1 MKIKKYSFLIGPLI
15 FIYILYK
22 IDLNRLFG
30 LLSSVKITFILLA
43 IAVLPLFFLLM
54 TLKWKKI
61 IDSSE
66 IKFSFKNTLISFLK
80 GTALGVVTPGKLGE
94 LYRFKYLQRISKSS
108 FGISLATVVID
119 RLIDLVALII
129 LGLVSVLM
137 LVHIYAVKIS
147 VLMIVLF
154 FCFFILCLII
164 LTKKRYMK
172 KILRP
177 FFRMFVPE
185 NHKEMIAS
193 HFHEFY
199 KGLKSIGIST
209 YLICIL
215 YTLMVWTLN
224 ILVVYL
230 LGKSLMLGIPFWFM
244 VLVVPLVT
252 IVNLIPVSVS
262 GLGTSQAAFIFTLS
276 LIGISSESAV
286 ALSIL
291 VIALSLIR
299 AIPGAIIYAFK
310 K

>member
-22 IDLNRLFG
+22 IDLSRLVKI
-30 LLSSVKITFILLA
+30 LSSVKITFILLA
-43 IAVLPLFFLLM
+43 ITILPLFFLVI

-61 IDSSE
+61 INSCN
-66 IKFSFKNTLISFLK
+66 INFSFKNALFSFFKGITLGII
-80 GTALGVVTPGKLGE
+80 TPSRLGE
-94 LYRFKYLQRISKSS
+94 LYRFKYLQRISRCS

-119 RLIDLVALII
+119 RLIDLVALIM
-129 LGLVSVLM
+129 LGLLSVSV

-147 VLMIVLF
+147 IMMIALF
-154 FCFFILCLII
+154 FCFFIVCLII

-185 NHKEMIAS
+185 YYKKRVAL
-193 HFHEFY
+193 HFNEFY

-209 YLICIL
+209 YTICIF

-224 ILVVYL
+224 ILLAYL
-230 LGKSLMLGIPFWFM
+230 LSESLMLGIPFWFM
-244 VLVVPLVT
+244 ALVVPLAG
-252 IVNLIPVSVS
+252 IVNLIPISVL
-262 GLGTSQAAFIFTLS
+262 GIGTSQAAFIFILS
-276 LIGISSESAV
+276 LIGIFPESAV

-291 VIALSLIR
+291 VIALRLVS
-299 AIPGAIIYAFK
+299 AVPGAVIYALEK
-310 K
+310 

>member
-22 IDLNRLFG
+22 IDLSKLIE

-43 IAVLPLFFLLM
+43 IAVLPLFFLII

-61 IDSSE
+61 INSCNIS
-66 IKFSFKNTLISFLK
+66 FSFKNTLFSFLK
-80 GTALGVVTPGKLGE
+80 GTALGIITPAKLGE

-119 RLIDLVALII
+119 RLIDLVALLI
-129 LGLVSVLM
+129 LGLLSVLV
-137 LVHIYAVKIS
+137 LVHIYAIKIS
-147 VLMIVLF
+147 ALMIALF
-154 FCFFILCLII
+154 FCFFIVCSII

-172 KILRP
+172 KILNP

-185 NHKEMIAS
+185 DHKQRIAL

-199 KGLKSIGIST
+199 KGLKSIGVST
-209 YLICIL
+209 YLICIP
-215 YTLMVWTLN
+215 YTLMIWTLN
-224 ILVVYL
+224 ILVAYL
-230 LGKSLMLGIPFWFM
+230 LSEALVLEIPFWFM
-244 VLVVPLVT
+244 ALVIPLVN
-252 IVNLIPVSVS
+252 IVSLIPISVS

-276 LIGISSESAV
+276 LIGISPESSV

-291 VIALSLIR
+291 VISLSLIR
-299 AIPGAIIYAFK
+299 AVPGTILYILRK
-310 K
+310 